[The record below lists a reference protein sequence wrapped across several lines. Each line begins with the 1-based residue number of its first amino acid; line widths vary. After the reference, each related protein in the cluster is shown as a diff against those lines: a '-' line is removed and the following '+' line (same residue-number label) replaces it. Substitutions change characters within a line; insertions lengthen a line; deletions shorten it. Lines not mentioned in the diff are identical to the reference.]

1 MVSHFGTPRERK
13 ETPTPRDQ
21 DTICERSKHV
31 ESFIQSL
38 PQTEQKQRES
48 AMRARQE
55 GVKTVSIDGKFF
67 KTGGSNLNH
76 HRQSFERTIMGRDK

>member
-1 MVSHFGTPRERK
+1 LVSHFGTPRERK

-21 DTICERSKHV
+21 DIICERSKHV

-48 AMRARQE
+48 A
-55 GVKTVSIDGKFF
+55 KFF
-67 KTGGSNLNH
+67 KTGGSNLN
-76 HRQSFERTIMGRDK
+76 QSFERTIMGRDK